1 MTVIVIIDGGK
12 GLEDNENENEC
23 SPRRIAVTRKRGKAN
38 QEAGNRTQ
46 QSTA

>member
-1 MTVIVIIDGGK
+1 MIVIVIIDGGN
-12 GLEDNENENEC
+12 GLEDNENEC